1 MTRYITANGEEVE
14 IVEETRGGDQYYVA
28 TGVPIVKPME
38 LATGYVPREWVAA
51 STEMENTHG
60 GTGWDG
66 TTPTVNHPRNRSEFS
81 WHDPERPEDDIVL
94 AANEDVQETLGVG
107 TVESDRF
114 DGEYVRADIAIN
126 ADEAREMGG
135 EAADIVD
142 DIEAGRGLEVSSQY
156 LHAELPPGE
165 YDGQYRENAKAIAA
179 PDSVALVPN
188 GRGVC
193 SVEDGCGIAPGVAAN
208 VADYPDVGAISAGTD
223 DSENPL
229 RGVMGEGQRTMDNGS
244 QMAGVR
250 QLFSGIA
257 SLVGSAAGPHDGAA
271 NRSETTGAATEG
283 EGESSE
289 SPVDGDETDHEM
301 NGTANATFE
310 GQSVAEIIGVVGG
323 TIEPQVDELMDEV
336 RENLE
341 DEYDSDEVEQIMGS
355 IGGTLTTHVDSA
367 LDEMSDQLRWDG
379 DDPGSNSDTYHTAN
393 MNRDELIEEITAN
406 SNIKRDS
413 LEGMGDTCL
422 ETTHENI
429 VGNSEDD
436 DPDDPDDTE
445 AGDDDRDNDDVD
457 DDAGGDTL
465 ADMTIDDLTDGLKQ
479 QGFVTEDS
487 IGEQVEATANE
498 LEREERAKRIVAN
511 SAEYDEDDVDWIA
524 GLPEKELE
532 RKENGATQTGGV
544 PATGG
549 AGTFGATGNAGG
561 DGDVDTDDMPDLE
574 VN

>member
-14 IVEETRGGDQYYVA
+14 IVEETRNGDQYYVA

-60 GTGWDG
+60 CTGWDG
-66 TTPTVNHPRNRSEFS
+66 TTPTVNHPRNHSEFS

-107 TVESDRF
+107 TVENDRF

-165 YDGQYRENAKAIAA
+165 YDGEHRTNAKAIAA

-208 VADYPDVGAISAGTD
+208 VADYPDVGAISAGSD
-223 DSENPL
+223 DPVSPQT
-229 RGVMGEGQRTMDNGS
+229 GQGEGQRTMDNGS

-250 QLFSGIA
+250 QLFSGLA
-257 SLVGSAAGPHDGAA
+257 SLVGSAAGPKDPAA
-271 NRSETTGAATEG
+271 NSTETTGAATEG
-283 EGESSE
+283 ESSE
-289 SPVDGDETDHEM
+289 SPVDDDTDHEM
-301 NGTANATFE
+301 NGTANTTFE
-310 GQSVAEIIGVVGG
+310 GQSVAEIMGVVGG
-323 TIEPQVDELMDEV
+323 TIEPQVDELMAEV

-341 DEYDSDEVEQIMGS
+341 DEYDGDDVEEIMGA
-355 IGGTLTTHVDSA
+355 IGGTLTAHVDSA
-367 LDEMSDQLRWDG
+367 VDEMSDQLRWE
-379 DDPGSNSDTYHTAN
+379 DDEPESNSDTYHTAN
-393 MNRDELIEEITAN
+393 MDRDDLIEEITAN

-422 ETTHENI
+422 ETTHKNI
-429 VGNSEDD
+429 VGNADGGDDD
-436 DPDDPDDTE
+436 DPEDGQDDDPTADD
-445 AGDDDRDNDDVD
+445 ADDVD
-457 DDAGGDTL
+457 DTGGGTIG
-465 ADMTIDDLTDGLKQ
+465 DMTPQELGETLRE
-479 QGFVTEDS
+479 QGFVTEDA
-487 IGEQVEATANE
+487 IGDQVEATANE
-498 LEREERAKRIVAN
+498 LEREERAKNIVAN
-511 SAEYDEDDVDWIA
+511 SAEYDSEDVDWIA
-524 GLPEKELE
+524 DLPEKELE
-532 RKENGATQTGGV
+532 RKERGATQTGGA
-544 PATGG
+544 PATSGTG
-549 AGTFGATGNAGG
+549 AFGATGNAGG